1 MNRHVDFA
9 VDKKVIQRL
18 DVFVLA
24 GVSRAKDGTNT
35 DGILITKVDS
45 LFGINN
51 VAIRVAIDE
60 PFFDL
65 EITHRLLPDDLH
77 GRRHDHVGFVD
88 RFPVS
93 QATRLPALLHSEH
106 GEHDGFR
113 RADSRGAHRNA
124 SRGME
129 EVSDDAD
136 ATVLDISGLGIF
148 FIVDEVFG
156 KGFRH

>member
-9 VDKKVIQRL
+9 FDKKVIQRL

-24 GVSRAKDGTNT
+24 GVSRSKDGTNP
-35 DGILITKVDS
+35 DGILVAKVNS
-45 LFGINN
+45 LFRIND
-51 VAIRVAIDE
+51 VAIRVTIDE

-77 GRRHDHVGFVD
+77 GRRHDHVGLVD
-88 RFPVS
+88 RFS
-93 QATRLPALLHSEH
+93 IGETTRLPAPLHSEH

-113 RADSRGAHRNA
+113 RADSRSAHGNA

-129 EVSDDAD
+129 EVSEDAD
-136 ATVLDISGLGIF
+136 AAVLDISGLGIF

-156 KGFRH
+156 KRFRH